1 VCKSDLAGPK
11 QYAGTF
17 LHSNQSL
24 NIFSLI
30 SDFISVLLLVIVSIL
45 ITSLIKLWLRIPL
58 VKTDDDAMDANST
71 SFVSDFPFH
80 FAFFFQFIR
89 FIIFIPSQ
97 NGKYIYIYI
106 FTIVPGLKIFKAQGF
121 GLVEI
126 NFNGI
131 PCGLMGLFS
140 LKT

>member
-97 NGKYIYIYI
+97 NGKYIYI
-106 FTIVPGLKIFKAQGF
+106 FTIVPGLKIFKAQ
-121 GLVEI
+121 
-126 NFNGI
+126 
-131 PCGLMGLFS
+131 
-140 LKT
+140 